1 MKIKKSLTGGN
12 LQEGS
17 LGGGGGGH
25 ICEDWSHLTHMI
37 EKGKVSGLGAV
48 GGEAMR
54 PFTGH
59 QQGICFLSLE
69 GGGWEGH
76 EYKD

>member
-1 MKIKKSLTGGN
+1 M
-12 LQEGS
+12 
-17 LGGGGGGH
+17 GGGGH

-37 EKGKVSGLGAV
+37 EKGKVLGLGAV

-59 QQGICFLSLE
+59 QQRICFLSLE
-69 GGGWEGH
+69 GGGWEGD